1 MCIQNALLSGN
12 FTGTEAKM
20 RETGA
25 GAAAAQRD
33 QGKRRGQTWTAV
45 IELRLLLLPLYCLDV
60 RAQEEQISLRH
71 WWLHQPYLQGLYLHA
86 CITSQKQFKFSQ
98 QSEIHFPYDWS
109 PRCRSE
115 AGKKIRQRPKGER
128 EREDIKVSGI
138 LRFRCKP
145 KLPELQN
152 LRIDPCYHQWHKP

>member
-25 GAAAAQRD
+25 AVAQRD

-45 IELRLLLLPLYCLDV
+45 IVLSLLLLPLYCLDV
-60 RAQEEQISLRH
+60 RAQEEQISLRR
-71 WWLHQPYLQGLYLHA
+71 WWLHQPNLRGLYLHA
-86 CITSQKQFKFSQ
+86 CITSQKQLKFSQ

-109 PRCRSE
+109 PQCRSE
-115 AGKKIRQRPKGER
+115 AGEKTDKDKKVR

-152 LRIDPCYHQWHKP
+152 LRIDPCYQQWHKP